1 MTRDQ
6 IKVAANTL
14 LMKLDSTEKADANTF
29 FSAGWTGSWPARS
42 GYLFGLHIA
51 RRVAPTLTAA
61 NFASLSLTD
70 MRPLYAARVA
80 AIAAS
85 GNLDT

>member
-6 IKVAANTL
+6 VKLAADTL
-14 LMKLDSTEKADANTF
+14 LKKFDSTEDADAYTF
-29 FSAGWTGSWPARS
+29 FSAGWTGPWPARS

-51 RRVAPTLTAA
+51 RRIAPTLTAA

-85 GNLDT
+85 GNLDA

>member
-6 IKVAANTL
+6 IKVAASTL
-14 LMKLDSTEKADANTF
+14 QMKLDSTEEADANTF

-51 RRVAPTLTAA
+51 RRVTPTLTSA
-61 NFASLSLTD
+61 NFASLSLTEY
-70 MRPLYAARVA
+70 R
-80 AIAAS
+80 
-85 GNLDT
+85 